1 MGLQTLGEAVNDLS
15 RDLGRHDADIDTLK
29 KDMGDVKLALS
40 RIEATLHETKGGVR
54 TLLAVGGIAGAVG
67 AGLVKFIGTL
77 KGNQ

>member
-1 MGLQTLGEAVNDLS
+1 MNDLS

-29 KDMGDVKLALS
+29 KDMGDVKTSLA

-67 AGLVKFIGTL
+67 AGIVKFFGTL
-77 KGNQ
+77 KGGQ